1 MIIKVK
7 ESKKHDVFVRLGVMM
22 QFTEAELL
30 KMAEGDNMPMQ
41 QALAKGDYRVSG
53 ETYIPQAALEDAGIP
68 FDDDIDMDL

>member
-7 ESKKHDVFVRLGVMM
+7 ESKKYDVFVRLGVMM
-22 QFTEAELL
+22 QFTEEELL

-68 FDDDIDMDL
+68 FDDDISMDL